1 MIRGVTNHGEYII
14 SLTEGYII
22 DNKKMKS
29 SIRCLKL
36 QTFLCLSIFIMLSH
50 ASPLCNSFPKILGGA
65 IGESAIMQIDVFGDY
80 LALAGYTYDT
90 GLTS

>member
-1 MIRGVTNHGEYII
+1 MI
-14 SLTEGYII
+14 
-22 DNKKMKS
+22 
-29 SIRCLKL
+29 
-36 QTFLCLSIFIMLSH
+36 LSH

-90 GLTS
+90 GLTSGLSNIMRPVIALASISMPDYYYWAKILDLRT